1 MGNQKLFHTSLAVS
15 VKMRATLK
23 PEFVVSSLRLCV
35 VVFVFPICSADIG
48 TASLYS
54 PPYTPT
60 ACYGDDP
67 NQFPS
72 NKLFAAAGEDIWD
85 NGAACGRQYLVECI
99 SSFLPPACHP
109 NQTIQVRIVDR
120 ALTSVSRPLDGANLV
135 LSTTAFDA
143 IVAGPI
149 PLVNIQYEQ

>member
-1 MGNQKLFHTSLAVS
+1 
-15 VKMRATLK
+15 MRATLK
-23 PEFVVSSLRLCV
+23 PAFVVSLLQLCV
-35 VVFVFPICSADIG
+35 VVYVFPICSADIG
-48 TASLYS
+48 SASRYS

-67 NQFPS
+67 NQFPP
-72 NKLFAAAGEDIWD
+72 NRLFAAAGEDIWD

-99 SSFLPPACHP
+99 SSSLPPACLP

-120 ALTSVSRPLDGANLV
+120 ALTAVSRPLADGANLV

-143 IVAGPI
+143 IVGAPI
-149 PLVNIQYEQ
+149 PLVNIQFEQ